1 VRFEEQNAQVLGISG
16 DSLETHMKFARQNKI
31 SFPLLADER
40 REIRQL
46 FGGGRITYIVDRDGI
61 IRFVQKGIPDNK
73 VLLKELEKL

>member
-1 VRFEEQNAQVLGISG
+1 
-16 DSLETHMKFARQNKI
+16 MKFARQNKI